1 MMMKQHLT
9 DSHPTVRVFPRT
21 LQEAYPKEYLNE
33 DVFTGPHRDPQISDL
48 AILCALIAI
57 VWFAYYLFN
66 RFIWV

>member
-1 MMMKQHLT
+1 MMQQHLI

-21 LQEAYPKEYLNE
+21 MQEAFPKDYVNE
-33 DVFTGPHRDPQISDL
+33 DVFTGPHRDPQLSDF

-66 RFIWV
+66 RFIWI